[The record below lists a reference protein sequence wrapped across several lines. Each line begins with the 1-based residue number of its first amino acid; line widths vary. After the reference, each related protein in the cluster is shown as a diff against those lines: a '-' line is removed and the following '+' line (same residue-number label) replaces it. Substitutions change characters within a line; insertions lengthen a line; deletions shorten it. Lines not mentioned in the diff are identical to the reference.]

1 MARGISL
8 ANKCLILFGV
18 AIILIVTTALAVPWV
33 RMNSIVAES
42 QLELSRQLVAV
53 WSDQPEAP
61 RLSGTPGDT
70 IPARRLSYAEW
81 VEQAQSDDFLRDA
94 LERFRAG
101 SPPPDMQR
109 STWQGAARRYLYAKP
124 VFAATPPEQDALA
137 GVVVLDRVS
146 TEAARLLA
154 LNALYHF
161 SAGVLVFALAVL
173 VFYLI
178 TSRLILEPVRG
189 LRVTAERVGEGE
201 LNARADIR
209 TGDEFEQLGEAFNT
223 MLAHVQTSQQQ
234 LRSINTAL
242 DLKVG
247 ELATANVALFESARL
262 KGEFVA
268 NVSHELRTPLNSIIG
283 FTELLLEIAN
293 AEAAAGDDSTRQQKR
308 VRYLE
313 NILGSSRHLLEMIDS
328 LLEMARIEAGRAEVK
343 PESVDVAALCESLV
357 GLTEPLARRKDISLA
372 AEIAP
377 DLPMVETDRTKL
389 QQILFNFLSNAIKF
403 TDRLAADASPGVTLR
418 AERLPPAQHE
428 STARIR
434 LSVIDSGPGIDP
446 RDQAR
451 IFDKFQQ
458 SDAGLTRAHEGTGL
472 GLAISKELAALIQ
485 GEIQLISDL
494 GSGSMFSLIIP
505 EALDHDRL
513 SESTLEHRF
522 RADLKTGPKPELT
535 TGPTS

>member
-18 AIILIVTTALAVPWV
+18 AIILIVTTALAVPWI

-53 WSDQPEAP
+53 WSDQPPSP
-61 RLSGTPGDT
+61 RLAGAPADS
-70 IPARRLSYAEW
+70 IPARRLSYEQWASEAEN
-81 VEQAQSDDFLRDA
+81 DDFLREA
-94 LERFRAG
+94 LETFREPVA
-101 SPPPDMQR
+101 PQDIQR
-109 STWQGAARRYLYAKP
+109 SGWQGAGRRYQYAKP
-124 VFAATPPEQDALA
+124 VFGVTPPEQEALE
-137 GVVVLDRVS
+137 GVIVLDRVS
-146 TEAARLLA
+146 TDAARLLA
-154 LNALYHF
+154 LNAFYHF
-161 SAGVLVFALAVL
+161 AAGVLVFALAVL

-178 TSRLILEPVRG
+178 TTRLILEPVRG
-189 LRVTAERVGEGE
+189 LRLTAERVGEGE
-201 LNARADIR
+201 LNARANIR

-223 MLAHVQTSQQQ
+223 MLVHVQKSQEQ

-247 ELATANVALFESARL
+247 ELATANIALFEAAKL

-268 NVSHELRTPLNSIIG
+268 NVSHELRTPLNSVIG
-283 FTELLLEIAN
+283 FTELLLEIAH

-343 PESVDVAALCESLV
+343 PERVDVAALCESLI
-357 GLTEPLARRKDISLA
+357 GLTEPLARRKDITLA
-372 AEIAP
+372 AEIAD
-377 DLPMVETDRTKL
+377 DLPAVETDRTKL

-403 TDRLAADASPGVTLR
+403 TDRSASRVGPAVTLR
-418 AERLPPAQHE
+418 VERLPPAQHE
-428 STARIR
+428 SVARIR
-434 LSVIDSGPGIDP
+434 LSVIDAGPGIDP
-446 RDQAR
+446 SDQTR

-485 GEIQLISDL
+485 GEIQLVSDL

-505 EALDHDRL
+505 EALDQQRLNDATQRQGFTVDRGRR
-513 SESTLEHRF
+513 SGSN
-522 RADLKTGPKPELT
+522 AT
-535 TGPTS
+535 TS

>member
-1 MARGISL
+1 M
-8 ANKCLILFGV
+8 
-18 AIILIVTTALAVPWV
+18 LIVTTALAVPWV
-33 RMNSIVAES
+33 RMNSIVAET

-53 WSDQPEAP
+53 WTEQPTSP
-61 RLSGTPGDT
+61 RLANTASDT
-70 IPARRLSYAEW
+70 IPARRLSYDEWITEAET
-81 VEQAQSDDFLRDA
+81 DPFLADA
-94 LERFRAG
+94 LEAFRAA
-101 SPPPDMQR
+101 SPPPDIQR
-109 STWQGAARRYLYAKP
+109 GSWQALIRRYQYAQP
-124 VFAATPPEQDALA
+124 IFAVTPPQQDALG
-137 GVVVLDRVS
+137 GVIVLDRLS
-146 TEAARLLA
+146 NDAARLLA

-161 SAGVLVFALAVL
+161 AAGVLVFALAVL

-223 MLAHVQTSQQQ
+223 MLTHVQTSQQQ
-234 LRSINTAL
+234 LRTINTAL

-247 ELATANVALFESARL
+247 ELATANIALYESARL

-343 PESVDVAALCESLV
+343 LERVDVAALCQSLV
-357 GLTEPLARRKDISLA
+357 GLTEPLARRKDIVLA
-372 AEIAP
+372 AEIAD
-377 DLPMVETDRTKL
+377 DLPQVETDRTKL

-403 TDRLAADASPGVTLR
+403 TDRAAGHTGPGVTLR

-428 STARIR
+428 STSRIR
-434 LSVIDSGPGIDP
+434 LSVIDAGPGIDP
-446 RDQAR
+446 NDQSR

-458 SDAGLTRAHEGTGL
+458 SDAGLTREHEGTGL
-472 GLAISKELAALIQ
+472 GLAISKELANLIQ

-494 GSGSMFSLIIP
+494 GSGSMFSIIIP
-505 EALDHDRL
+505 ESLDHDRL
-513 SESTLEHRF
+513 PQTGSHASKQTAAASEEEIS
-522 RADLKTGPKPELT
+522 
-535 TGPTS
+535 SS

>member
-18 AIILIVTTALAVPWV
+18 AIILIVATALAVPWI

-53 WSDQPEAP
+53 WSNQPAGP
-61 RLSGTPGDT
+61 RVAGTAADT
-70 IPARRLSYAEW
+70 IPARQLSYDEW
-81 VEQAQSDDFLRDA
+81 VAEAESDDFLADA
-94 LERFRAG
+94 LETFRA
-101 SPPPDMQR
+101 STPPDDIQR
-109 STWQGAARRYLYAKP
+109 SGWQGAGRRYQFAKP
-124 VFAATPPEQDALA
+124 IFGVTPPEQDALV
-137 GVVVLDRVS
+137 GVVVLDRIS
-146 TEAARLLA
+146 PDAARLLL
-154 LNALYHF
+154 LNAIYHF
-161 SAGVLVFALAVL
+161 AAGVLVFALAVL

-178 TSRLILEPVRG
+178 TTRLILEPVRG

-201 LNARADIR
+201 LNARAEIR

-223 MLAHVQTSQQQ
+223 MLAHIQTSQHQ

-247 ELATANVALFESARL
+247 ELATANVALYESARL

-268 NVSHELRTPLNSIIG
+268 NVSHELRTPLNSVIG

-308 VRYLE
+308 ARYLE

-343 PESVDVAALCESLV
+343 PEQVNVAELCQSLI
-357 GLTEPLARRKDISLA
+357 GLTEPLARRKDIALV

-377 DLPMVETDRTKL
+377 DLPAVETDRTKL

-403 TDRLAADASPGVTLR
+403 TDRNADRTGPGVTLR
-418 AERLPPAQHE
+418 AERLPPAQHD
-428 STARIR
+428 SAPRLR

-446 RDQAR
+446 NDQAR

-458 SDAGLTRAHEGTGL
+458 SDAGLTREHEGTGL
-472 GLAISKELAALIQ
+472 GLAISKELASLIQ

-505 EALDHDRL
+505 ESLDHSRL
-513 SESTLEHRF
+513 APSQPGRATASTDPESSAVTDD
-522 RADLKTGPKPELT
+522 AT
-535 TGPTS
+535 TN